1 MLAIKTAAL
10 AAGFSL
16 AMFGLAGPAAAKH
29 NHHHDKGGH
38 HHNGHHHQHGNFNE
52 GYGFAFEIPDVYV
65 DLSNGGDDAH
75 VSWCYRHKPNY
86 DEDSDMYFSHGYWKP
101 CIAPFD

>member
-1 MLAIKTAAL
+1 MLAMRTVAL

-16 AMFGLAGPAAAKH
+16 AMVGLAGTAAADD
-29 NHHHDKGGH
+29 HHHHNGH
-38 HHNGHHHQHGNFNE
+38 HHNGHHHHGDFNE
-52 GYGFAFEIPDVYV
+52 GYGFAFDIPDVYV
-65 DLSNGGDDAH
+65 DLSNGNSDDAH

-86 DEDSDMYFSHGYWKP
+86 NEDYDMYFSHGNWKP

>member
-1 MLAIKTAAL
+1 MLAIKTVAL

-16 AMFGLAGPAAAKH
+16 VMFGLAGTAAAKDH
-29 NHHHDKGGH
+29 HHHHDGGDH
-38 HHNGHHHQHGNFNE
+38 HKGHHHQHGDFNE

-65 DLSNGGDDAH
+65 DLSNGGHDAH